1 MALVLYSFSLVFKDT
16 ERSIRQKGSHCN
28 YENLL
33 LSLPQSKCIHILSD
47 IKKKHEQRG
56 SHPSFLSV
64 TTTDT
69 TTSSRRERANTSRPH
84 SLVTQ
89 RSQGRDSRGIS
100 WQNLLE
106 CCWLAFSLAA
116 EFLYLVDAPPPTPAK
131 AGPRTSCFHHQSRQ
145 SHGKQGHRQVVPIL
159 RSAEG
164 PSSLALWIVSKEKLT
179 SPMAKNTG
187 LVSFNIRSYLCC
199 ALSSLTIPTQMIQ
212 SISPFVSSR

>member
-1 MALVLYSFSLVFKDT
+1 MALVLYSFSSVFKDT
-16 ERSIRQKGSHCN
+16 ERCIRQKGSHCN

-84 SLVTQ
+84 SFLTQ

-106 CCWLAFSLAA
+106 CCWLAFSQAA
-116 EFLYLVDAPPPTPAK
+116 EFLYLVDAPSPHR
-131 AGPRTSCFHHQSRQ
+131 PRL
-145 SHGKQGHRQVVPIL
+145 VLEP
-159 RSAEG
+159 
-164 PSSLALWIVSKEKLT
+164 
-179 SPMAKNTG
+179 
-187 LVSFNIRSYLCC
+187 LVSIISQGSLMASKATDQSSPYFVQLRGHLLWPCGLC
-199 ALSSLTIPTQMIQ
+199 QKKN
-212 SISPFVSSR
+212 